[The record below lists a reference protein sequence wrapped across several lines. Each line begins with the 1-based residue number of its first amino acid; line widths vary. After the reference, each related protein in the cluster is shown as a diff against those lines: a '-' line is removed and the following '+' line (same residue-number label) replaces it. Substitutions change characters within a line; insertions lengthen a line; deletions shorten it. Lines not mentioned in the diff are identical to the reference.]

1 MAGLGKKVFE
11 ANEVLTAADVNGYL
25 MEQSVMVFANEAA
38 RTSAISDPSA
48 GMLTFLVDV
57 AQVQVYDGTDW
68 TQIAGGG
75 GGGLKLHSYLWV
87 LKEHKQWQTHTRF

>member
-1 MAGLGKKVFE
+1 MSGLGRKVFT
-11 ANEVLTAADVNGYL
+11 AGEVLTAANVNGYL
-25 MEQSVMVFANEAA
+25 MDQAVMVFADEAA

-75 GGGLKLHSYLWV
+75 GFETSFLLMGA
-87 LKEHKQWQTHTRF
+87 